1 MRWLRTQAPV
11 SGTVSSSTATV
22 LLPTGSTVNGG
33 GTICRVRVTIACLLV
48 SAAVFAQ
55 PPNLTPLRR
64 AEEVTLVRVLESAF
78 WNRRTPEK
86 KLHWEGHFM
95 KGLRGQTYVAFTVRI
110 DNAGDSYRSVAVGV
124 RAVGRTMRWSDAFA
138 VDTERT
144 GDARIFRGALS
155 VSPGQVRVLIA
166 IQDRGARG
174 RPSDPV
180 HLDQRIAVP
189 DFSGHALQMS
199 SVVVSNRID
208 DVPGGLSDKQR
219 KAYPYAFGSA
229 SVVPASGMSFTA
241 NQTLTVAFQLYNV
254 AMFEDGKPDVEV
266 HYEVFR
272 EGATEQPVGRTAPL
286 TFNQET
292 VPEEFT
298 LKTGFQL
305 TPIQSLPLSQFEP
318 GTYRLAI
325 EVDDVLGNASVR
337 ADVPFTVS
345 P

>member
-1 MRWLRTQAPV
+1 M
-11 SGTVSSSTATV
+11 
-22 LLPTGSTVNGG
+22 
-33 GTICRVRVTIACLLV
+33 RVTIACLLV
-48 SAAVFAQ
+48 SAAMSAQ
-55 PPNLTPLRR
+55 SSQLTTLRR
-64 AEEVTLVRVLESAF
+64 VEEITLGRALDAAF
-78 WNRRTPEK
+78 WQRRAPDK
-86 KLHWEGHFM
+86 RLQWDGHFL

-110 DNAGDSYRSVAVGV
+110 NAAGDAFRSVSVGI
-124 RAVGRTMRWSDAFA
+124 RAVGRMTRWNDAFA
-138 VDTERT
+138 VETDRS

-155 VSPGQVRVLIA
+155 VTPGPCRVLIA
-166 IQDRGARG
+166 IQDRNARG
-174 RPSDPV
+174 RESDPV
-180 HLDQRIAVP
+180 LLDQRITVP
-189 DFSGHALQMS
+189 DFSGHRLQMS
-199 SVVVSNRID
+199 SVVVANRID
-208 DVPGGLSDKQR
+208 DVPGGISDKER

-229 SVVPASGMSFTA
+229 NVVPVPAGAFTT
-241 NQTLTVAFQLYNV
+241 NETLTVAFQVYNV

-266 HYEVFR
+266 NYEVFR
-272 EGATEQPVGRTAPL
+272 EGATEEPVGRTQPQ

-325 EVDDVLGNASVR
+325 EVDDVLGNARVR